1 MWNWKERKWSV
12 ADVGMHHF
20 LQVAAS
26 KTKIYMVLEFVD
38 GGELFDKI
46 VSHQNRVVDIC
57 FSCTNQCH
65 MFSNALFFS
74 LLPLQF

>member
-1 MWNWKERKWSV
+1 V
-12 ADVGMHHF
+12 ADVGMHRF

-46 VSHQNRVVDIC
+46 VSHQKLHRRCLFIFHVETSATC
-57 FSCTNQCH
+57 FLT
-65 MFSNALFFS
+65 LFFP
-74 LLPLQF
+74 LPLQL